1 MKKNKIIRYK
11 KDNLNKKSIIKNN
24 KTRKKGINN
33 LETIEEK
40 NEEKIYEKNNEGKNS
55 LSRTDEDLQ
64 DMDYEEAIIY
74 DKRTF
79 LRIYWSFLVDSQ
91 IILGTFFTENYLN
104 LFIIKFSFLICTF
117 QISFFLNAFF
127 YTDDYI
133 SDAYHNGGVLDF
145 VTGLPKIVY
154 SLIATMITTNL
165 LRMLSNSKSELKK
178 IINEERN
185 NKNYISLIDNK
196 LRKLR
201 IKLIFYFIFVFSLGL
216 LFLYYVTSFCSV
228 YRNSQKY
235 WFMGCLE
242 SFGMDSVIAIGI
254 CIFLAIFRYIAI
266 YRKIKCFYC
275 LSNFISNFL

>member
-1 MKKNKIIRYK
+1 
-11 KDNLNKKSIIKNN
+11 
-24 KTRKKGINN
+24 
-33 LETIEEK
+33 
-40 NEEKIYEKNNEGKNS
+40 
-55 LSRTDEDLQ
+55 
-64 DMDYEEAIIY
+64 
-74 DKRTF
+74 
-79 LRIYWSFLVDSQ
+79 
-91 IILGTFFTENYLN
+91 
-104 LFIIKFSFLICTF
+104 
-117 QISFFLNAFF
+117 
-127 YTDDYI
+127 
-133 SDAYHNGGVLDF
+133 
-145 VTGLPKIVY
+145 
-154 SLIATMITTNL
+154 MITTNL